1 MPNDV
6 ANPFPGESIL
16 PMVQIGV
23 HRSEND
29 CWTCGTARR
38 IVAITIEESAFD
50 DMSRQRAHQRKANH
64 CFFDLMRPGILENTR
79 LMQTALPSLGI
90 YHFLCG
96 EVALRSRS

>member
-38 IVAITIEESAFD
+38 IVYSE
-50 DMSRQRAHQRKANH
+50 
-64 CFFDLMRPGILENTR
+64 P
-79 LMQTALPSLGI
+79 
-90 YHFLCG
+90 
-96 EVALRSRS
+96 VARDY

>member
-38 IVAITIEESAFD
+38 IVYSEPVARDYELQLLSAPPV
-50 DMSRQRAHQRKANH
+50 RRLYAWCERGRRRKGA
-64 CFFDLMRPGILENTR
+64 E
-79 LMQTALPSLGI
+79 
-90 YHFLCG
+90 
-96 EVALRSRS
+96 

>member
-38 IVAITIEESAFD
+38 IVYSEPVARD
-50 DMSRQRAHQRKANH
+50 LRAAVTFCSTCKAAVRVVQK
-64 CFFDLMRPGILENTR
+64 RPPKEGRRIAER
-79 LMQTALPSLGI
+79 
-90 YHFLCG
+90 
-96 EVALRSRS
+96 